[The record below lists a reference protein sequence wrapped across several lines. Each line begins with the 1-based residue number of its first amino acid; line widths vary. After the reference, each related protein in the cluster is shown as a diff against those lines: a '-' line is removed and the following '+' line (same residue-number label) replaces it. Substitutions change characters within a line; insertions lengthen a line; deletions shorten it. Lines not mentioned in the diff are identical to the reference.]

1 MPKVRQTCT
10 RCSMRRQKCD
20 RKSPCTRCIQNNE
33 ASSCSREWQDGYDPL
48 LHRTY
53 PKCKAVQPSD
63 HNVPSG
69 LTSSGVRR
77 QDRSLA
83 QNVTLTQESY
93 SPHPIIHHTTNATAS
108 QPLSNVRQAAPDDFQ
123 PSRSTD
129 ETTSSGFLENNS
141 ERSSGLVPSNT
152 PPLMN
157 QHFSAENAAAGHGY
171 AWFGA
176 LEIEKQ
182 NIQTL
187 VPTNLQI
194 SRLVE
199 YHEKCLLWYHG
210 CVHGPT
216 FQMELNKAL
225 QGSDGFQ
232 FKCLDLQWS
241 ALLFSIMA
249 ASLTC
254 TSDSVAKSW
263 GFSKAQKRYLSKQ
276 WYEASIA
283 CLHLGDYTSKL
294 SIYSIQAI
302 QVLSMSAH
310 INGFSDKQFVIF
322 GTALRVAQNLGLQRL
337 APDPELDTFP
347 ANEDGVEISLSRKD
361 ILIRRE
367 LGRRIWMQICIQDW
381 FSIPSSDMYFI
392 NKQHFTTSRP
402 RRVNDQDMTLAEDQ
416 VPVATDSGNILYNIA
431 SLMADFHDSIIV
443 LSDPAAK
450 YDQVLKYDSRMR
462 ALCTQSKAQIAE
474 NPEISWPQWVRWTR
488 GVASIVQAHK
498 IIMIHRSF
506 LCKSFTD
513 PRYTYTRWAS
523 IAASKT
529 ILLEA
534 EIAIADVERPAFWHD
549 QVRSKP
555 DCLRTCPQVAMMT
568 LCFIDI
574 VYSHMWLVQVLL
586 FVLIYYIARSLS
598 QNSWNTKNWL
608 IRLSPCS
615 RDMTIAH

>member
-1 MPKVRQTCT
+1 
-10 RCSMRRQKCD
+10 MRRQKCD
-20 RKSPCTRCIQNNE
+20 RKLPCTRCIQNNE
-33 ASSCSREWQDGYDPL
+33 ASSCSREWQDGYDPR

-53 PKCKAVQPSD
+53 PKCKAVQSSD
-63 HNVPSG
+63 NNVSSG
-69 LTSSGVRR
+69 LTGNGVQKLG
-77 QDRSLA
+77 QDGSLM
-83 QNVTLTQESY
+83 QNVTLTQGAY
-93 SPHPIIHHTTNATAS
+93 SPHPTIHDTTNATAS
-108 QPLSNVRQAAPDDFQ
+108 QPLSSVRQAASDDFEL
-123 PSRSTD
+123 SRAGD
-129 ETTSSGFLENNS
+129 ETRSLGFPENNS
-141 ERSSGLVPSNT
+141 EGSSGLVPSNT
-152 PPLMN
+152 PPLID

-171 AWFGA
+171 APFGA
-176 LEIEKQ
+176 REIEKQ
-182 NIQTL
+182 NLQTL
-187 VPTNLQI
+187 IPTNVQI

-225 QGSDGFQ
+225 QGSEGFQ

-241 ALLFSIMA
+241 ALLFSIMT

-263 GFSKAQKRYLSKQ
+263 GFSKTQKRYLSKQ

-310 INGFSDKQFVIF
+310 TNGFSDKQFVIF

-347 ANEDGVEISLSRKD
+347 VYGVEISLSRKD
-361 ILIRRE
+361 ILIKRE
-367 LGRRIWMQICIQDW
+367 VSRRIWMQICIQDW
-381 FSIPSSDMYFI
+381 FSIPSSEMYSI

-402 RRVNDQDMTLAEDQ
+402 RRINDQDLILAEDQ
-416 VPVATDSGNILYNIA
+416 IPVATDSGNMLYDIA

-462 ALCTQSKAQIAE
+462 ALRTQSEAQILSAE
-474 NPEISWPQWVRWTR
+474 NPNISWPQWVRWTR
-488 GVASIVQAHK
+488 GVTSIVQAHK

-513 PRYTYTRWAS
+513 SRYTYTRWAS

-549 QVRSKP
+549 QVRSNP
-555 DCLRTCPQVAMMT
+555 SYLRTCSQVAMMT
-568 LCFIDI
+568 LYFINI
-574 VYSHMWLVQVLL
+574 VYRHM
-586 FVLIYYIARSLS
+586 
-598 QNSWNTKNWL
+598 
-608 IRLSPCS
+608 
-615 RDMTIAH
+615 

>member
-1 MPKVRQTCT
+1 
-10 RCSMRRQKCD
+10 MRRQKCD
-20 RKSPCTRCIQNNE
+20 RKFPCTRCIQNKE
-33 ASSCSREWQDGYDPL
+33 ASSCSREWQDGYDPR

-53 PKCKAVQPSD
+53 PKCKAVQSSD
-63 HNVPSG
+63 NNVPSG
-69 LTSSGVRR
+69 LTSNGVRQTLG
-77 QDRSLA
+77 QDRPLM
-83 QNVTLTQESY
+83 QNVTLTQGVY
-93 SPHPIIHHTTNATAS
+93 SPHPTIHDITDPTAS
-108 QPLSNVRQAAPDDFQ
+108 QPLSNVRQAAPDGIQ
-123 PSRSTD
+123 PSQATD
-129 ETTSSGFLENNS
+129 ETTSSGFLMNNS

-152 PPLMN
+152 PPSID
-157 QHFSAENAAAGHGY
+157 QGFSAEIAAAGHGC
-171 AWFGA
+171 APFGA
-176 LEIEKQ
+176 HEIEKQ
-182 NIQTL
+182 NLQTL
-187 VPTNLQI
+187 IPTNLQI

-283 CLHLGDYTSKL
+283 CLHLGDYTSKF
-294 SIYSIQAI
+294 SVYSIQAI

-310 INGFSDKQFVIF
+310 TNGFSDKQFVIF

-347 ANEDGVEISLSRKD
+347 AYGVEMSLSRKD
-361 ILIRRE
+361 MLIRRE
-367 LGRRIWMQICIQDW
+367 LGRRIWIQICVQDW
-381 FSIPSSDMYFI
+381 FSIPSSDMYSI

-402 RRVNDQDMTLAEDQ
+402 RRINDQDMVLAGDQ
-416 VPVATDSGNILYNIA
+416 VPVATDSVNILYSIA
-431 SLMADFHDSIIV
+431 SLMADFHDSIIA

-462 ALCTQSKAQIAE
+462 ALCTQSKAQVFSAE
-474 NPEISWPQWVRWTR
+474 NPETSWPQWVRWTR
-488 GVASIVQAHK
+488 GVTSIVQAHK
-498 IIMIHRSF
+498 VIMIHRSF
-506 LCKSFTD
+506 LRKSFTD

-534 EIAIADVERPAFWHD
+534 EIATADVERPAFWHD

-555 DCLRTCPQVAMMT
+555 NCLRTCAQVALMT
-568 LCFIDI
+568 LCFINI
-574 VYSHMWLVQVLL
+574 VYRHM
-586 FVLIYYIARSLS
+586 
-598 QNSWNTKNWL
+598 
-608 IRLSPCS
+608 
-615 RDMTIAH
+615 

>member
-20 RKSPCTRCIQNNE
+20 RKVPCTRCIRNNE
-33 ASSCSREWQDGYDPL
+33 ASSCSRKWQDGYDPR

-53 PKCKAVQPSD
+53 PTCKVVQSSD
-63 HNVPSG
+63 NNVLSG
-69 LTSSGVRR
+69 LTSNGVR
-77 QDRSLA
+77 QKLDGPLM
-83 QNVTLTQESY
+83 QNVTPTQALY
-93 SPHPIIHHTTNATAS
+93 SPHPTIHDSTNATAP
-108 QPLSNVRQAAPDDFQ
+108 QQLSDTNFTNGVRQAAPDDFQ
-123 PSRSTD
+123 PSRATD
-129 ETTSSGFLENNS
+129 KTTSSGFLENNS

-152 PPLMN
+152 PPLIN
-157 QHFSAENAAAGHGY
+157 QNFSAEDAATGHGY
-171 AWFGA
+171 AAFGPR
-176 LEIEKQ
+176 EIEKQ
-182 NIQTL
+182 NLQTL

-216 FQMELNKAL
+216 FQMELNKTL
-225 QGSDGFQ
+225 HGSDGFQ
-232 FKCLDLQWS
+232 LNCLDLQWS
-241 ALLFSIMA
+241 ALLFSIMT

-276 WYEASIA
+276 WYEASVT

-294 SIYSIQAI
+294 SVYSIQAI

-310 INGFSDKQFVIF
+310 TNGFSGKQFVIF
-322 GTALRVAQNLGLQRL
+322 GTALRISQNLGLQRL
-337 APDPELDTFP
+337 AQDPELDTFP
-347 ANEDGVEISLSRKD
+347 AYGAGMSPSQKD

-367 LGRRIWMQICIQDW
+367 VGRRIWMQICIQDW
-381 FSIPSSDMYFI
+381 FSIPSSDMYSI
-392 NKQHFTTSRP
+392 HKQHFTTSRP
-402 RRVNDQDMTLAEDQ
+402 RRIDDQDVVLAGDQ
-416 VPVATDSGNILYNIA
+416 VPVATDSGNILYDIA
-431 SLMADFHDSIIV
+431 SLMADFHDSVIV

-462 ALCTQSKAQIAE
+462 ALCTQSKIQVFSAE
-474 NPEISWPQWVRWTR
+474 NPEASWPQWVRWTR
-488 GVASIVQAHK
+488 GVTSIVQAHK

-534 EIAIADVERPAFWHD
+534 EIATADVERPAFWHD
-549 QVRSKP
+549 QVRSKSS
-555 DCLRTCPQVAMMT
+555 CLRTNPQGAMMT

-574 VYSHMWLVQVLL
+574 VHRHM
-586 FVLIYYIARSLS
+586 
-598 QNSWNTKNWL
+598 
-608 IRLSPCS
+608 
-615 RDMTIAH
+615 

>member
-20 RKSPCTRCIQNNE
+20 RKLPCTRCIQNNE
-33 ASSCSREWQDGYDPL
+33 ASSCSREWQDGYDPR

-53 PKCKAVQPSD
+53 PKCKAVQSSD
-63 HNVPSG
+63 NVPSG
-69 LTSSGVRR
+69 LNSDGLR
-77 QDRSLA
+77 QNLGQDGSLM
-83 QNVTLTQESY
+83 QNVTLTQGSY
-93 SPHPIIHHTTNATAS
+93 SPHPTIHDITNATAS
-108 QPLSNVRQAAPDDFQ
+108 QPLSNVRQPAPDDFQ
-123 PSRSTD
+123 PSRAID

-141 ERSSGLVPSNT
+141 EGSSGLVPSNT
-152 PPLMN
+152 PPLID

-171 AWFGA
+171 AAFGTR
-176 LEIEKQ
+176 EIEKQ
-182 NIQTL
+182 NLQTL
-187 VPTNLQI
+187 IPTNLQI
-194 SRLVE
+194 SRLVD

-216 FQMELNKAL
+216 FQMELNKAF

-232 FKCLDLQWS
+232 LKCLDLQWS
-241 ALLFSIMA
+241 ALVFSIMA

-294 SIYSIQAI
+294 SVYSIQAI

-310 INGFSDKQFVIF
+310 TNGFSDRQFVIF

-347 ANEDGVEISLSRKD
+347 AYGVEMSLSLSRKD

-367 LGRRIWMQICIQDW
+367 VGRRIWMQICIQDW
-381 FSIPSSDMYFI
+381 FSIPSSDMYSI

-402 RRVNDQDMTLAEDQ
+402 RRINDQDMILAEDQ
-416 VPVATDSGNILYNIA
+416 VPVATDSGNILYSIA

-443 LSDPAAK
+443 LSDSAAK

-462 ALCTQSKAQIAE
+462 AICTQSKAQVFSTE
-474 NPEISWPQWVRWTR
+474 NPEMSSWPQWVRWTR
-488 GVASIVQAHK
+488 GVTNIVQAHK

-513 PRYTYTRWAS
+513 PRYVYTRWAS

-555 DCLRTCPQVAMMT
+555 NCLRICPQVAIMT
-568 LCFIDI
+568 LRFINI
-574 VYSHMWLVQVLL
+574 VYSHM
-586 FVLIYYIARSLS
+586 
-598 QNSWNTKNWL
+598 
-608 IRLSPCS
+608 
-615 RDMTIAH
+615 